1 MPQKNTNLRFFEAKR
16 AVPDSAKKKIIG
28 GKLKGM
34 TNINP
39 MFRIEALTE
48 IFGPC
53 GIGWRTENC
62 QYWTTE
68 GAGEC
73 VVWCSLD
80 LYICENG
87 QWSYPINGVGG
98 SKLYGKGQG
107 EGINDEAYKMAQ
119 TDALSV
125 ACKNLGF
132 AADIYYGLDDTKY
145 RSATENGQWNA
156 PQPPQPAPPARPQ
169 HAAPLAAQQ
178 PQPQPQT
185 AGPTLEQVIE
195 LARNAK
201 TGEEVVKVWNTY
213 RGLYGQSTDF
223 KKAIKDNPN
232 NPKRK

>member
-68 GAGEC
+68 GVGEC

-145 RSATENGQWNA
+145 RAATENGQWNA
-156 PQPPQPAPPARPQ
+156 PQ
-169 HAAPLAAQQ
+169 AAQQ
-178 PQPQPQT
+178 PQART

-195 LARNAK
+195 LAQNAK